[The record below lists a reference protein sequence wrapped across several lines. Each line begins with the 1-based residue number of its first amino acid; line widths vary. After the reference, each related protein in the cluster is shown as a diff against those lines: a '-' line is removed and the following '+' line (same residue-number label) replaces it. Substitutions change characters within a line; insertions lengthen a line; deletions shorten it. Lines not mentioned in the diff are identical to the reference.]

1 MEQKTSITYEE
12 FKTPSMHQICT
23 KFCKFQML
31 SRRPIYDIHLYV
43 GSEVVSSR
51 TASSMHGPL
60 TVLPSSSCCRDWI
73 LQLHGYM

>member
-31 SRRPIYDIHLYV
+31 SRRHIYNIYLYV

-51 TASSMHGPL
+51 TALIMHPEPWS
-60 TVLPSSSCCRDWI
+60 VFEMPDF
-73 LQLHGYM
+73 